1 MYYVYVHR
9 RASDNS
15 VFYVGKGKG
24 CRAWQSSGRSNFW
37 VKTKLKHG
45 IVIELVLQGLS
56 EDQAFFNE
64 IQFIKW
70 FGRRNNFTGCLVNLT
85 DGGEGCSGAVASDK
99 SKLAT
104 SLRSSGLGNIKADQN
119 VYRFVNIHTGVIEE
133 MTRWDLQTKYKVII
147 SDLFSSKVRSVNGWR
162 LEESKFSTGKYD
174 ENIYTFMH
182 KDGSEF
188 TGTRASFKLHFGFS
202 LKPLF
207 SKTHKLMT
215 CKGWAIKLI

>member
-15 VFYVGKGKG
+15 VFYIGKGKG
-24 CRAWQSSGRSNFW
+24 CRAWTFSTRSEFW
-37 VKTKLKHG
+37 NKTKDKHG
-45 IVIELVLQGLS
+45 VSVEIVLHGLT
-56 EDQAFFNE
+56 EDQAFYNE

-70 FGRRNNFTGCLVNLT
+70 FGRRDKNEGCLVNLT
-85 DGGEGCSGAVASDK
+85 DGGEGASGSIASAK
-99 SKLAT
+99 AS
-104 SLRSSGLGNIKADQN
+104 SLRSSGLGNMKADQN
-119 VYRFVNIHTGVIEE
+119 VYRFVNIHTGLVEE
-133 MTRWDLQTKYKVII
+133 MTRWDLQVKYSLNI

-207 SKTHKLMT
+207 SKTHRLRT
-215 CKGWAIKLI
+215 CKGWAIKLTD